1 MADRNQE
8 IKARLLGTFRAEA
21 AEHLQAI
28 TANLLALERGLPLE
42 EVREVVGVTFR
53 EVHTLKGA
61 ARSVSLLDVEALCQA
76 LETVLSKITR
86 GPLGLTRQVLD
97 LLHEGIGGV
106 SRLLSEGPAA
116 VNVRE
121 LVTRLEQV
129 VNEAGVGAVAPGI
142 GGRGSEPRD
151 QAPSAGPQPLR
162 PSVPTDTIRIARARM
177 DALLLQ
183 AEDLLAPKLAAG
195 ERVREAKALVEA
207 LEAGVRGQGLGQS
220 RGLLGRLIRDERTIT
235 RTVGGLLEELRR
247 LRLTPASRILDL
259 FPRMVRD
266 LAREHGKEV
275 EWTTHGG
282 DLEVDRK
289 VLEVMKDPL
298 IHLVRNAIDHGIE
311 LPEAR
316 AQAGKPPE
324 GRLTVRIAALEGNQI
339 ELCVEDDGAGID
351 LAQVRTAAVRAHLLT
366 AEAAEA
372 LPDDAVLELI
382 FRSGVST
389 SPIIT
394 DVSGHGLGLA
404 IVKERVEG
412 LGGQIRV
419 TTQVGTGTTVAMFLP
434 ATIAT
439 FYGLLVQA
447 GGQPFLLPLEAVER
461 AIRVAPEEVERVEGR
476 EAIRWNGQALTLARL
491 SDLLGLPQEQGSGV
505 RGQGPGED
513 ATRKA
518 PAHSD
523 PPPGYPLGAGEGA
536 GGGGGRGQRASQPPA
551 PRPQPPEERGLG
563 VGGQGLGT
571 GLGRPI
577 PKPPCVVVAA
587 GEGRA
592 ALIVE
597 EILGSREVLVK
608 ELRPPLIRVRNVAG
622 AGLLGTGQI
631 VLILRPTDLV
641 TALRERPR
649 PPAPAPFSEER
660 ARPPAILVVDDSI
673 TTRTM
678 EKNLLE
684 AAGYQVRVAVDGL
697 EAWTILKTEAVD
709 LVVSDVDMPR
719 LDGFDLTARI
729 RADQKLADL
738 PVILVTVLESREYKE
753 RGIDVGANAYIVKS
767 SFDQSNLLEIIRRLI

>member
-1 MADRNQE
+1 VE
-8 IKARLLGTFRAEA
+8 T
-21 AEHLQAI
+21 
-28 TANLLALERGLPLE
+28 
-42 EVREVVGVTFR
+42 TFR

-61 ARSVSLLDVEALCQA
+61 ARSVSLLEVEALCQA
-76 LETVLSKITR
+76 LEAVLSRVTRGRLGITR
-86 GPLGLTRQVLD
+86 PVLD
-97 LLHEGIGGV
+97 LLHEGAGLA

-116 VNVRE
+116 ANVRE

-129 VNEAGVGAVAPGI
+129 VNEAGVEAVAPGV
-142 GGRGSEPRD
+142 GGQGSEARD
-151 QAPSAGPQPLR
+151 QAPSPSPQPLT
-162 PSVPTDTIRIARARM
+162 PALPADTIRVATARLDM
-177 DALLLQ
+177 LLLQ

-195 ERVREAKALVEA
+195 ERVREARALAEA
-207 LEAGVRGQGLGQS
+207 LEAGVRGGGLGQA
-220 RGLLGRLIRDERTIT
+220 RELLGQLIRDQRTIAG
-235 RTVGGLLEELRR
+235 TVEGLLEEMRR
-247 LRLTPASRILDL
+247 LRMMPASTILDL

-275 EWTTHGG
+275 EWTVEGAE
-282 DLEVDRK
+282 LEVDRK

-298 IHLVRNAIDHGIE
+298 IHLIRNAIDHGIE

-316 AQAGKPPE
+316 AQAGKPSQ

-351 LAQVRTAAVRAHLLT
+351 LTRVRAAAVRARLLT
-366 AEAAEA
+366 AEVAEA
-372 LPDDAVLELI
+372 LPDDAALDLI

-419 TTQVGTGTTVAMFLP
+419 TTQVGSGTRVAMCLP

-461 AIRVAPEEVERVEGR
+461 AIRIAPEEVESVEGR
-476 EAIRWNGQALTLARL
+476 DAIRWNGQALSLARL
-491 SDLLGLPQEQGSGV
+491 SDILGLAHGEQPSAVCPPSLALPLKGGGKGGGEPDG
-505 RGQGPGED
+505 RRQKAED
-513 ATRKA
+513 AH
-518 PAHSD
+518 PAIPH
-523 PPPGYPLGAGEGA
+523 PPSPKFSCVIVA
-536 GGGGGRGQRASQPPA
+536 GG
-551 PRPQPPEERGLG
+551 EER
-563 VGGQGLGT
+563 
-571 GLGRPI
+571 
-577 PKPPCVVVAA
+577 AA
-587 GEGRA
+587 F
-592 ALIVE
+592 IVE
-597 EILGSREVLVK
+597 EILGNQEVLVK

-622 AGLLGTGQI
+622 AGLLGTGQV
-631 VLILRPTDLV
+631 VLILRPTDLLNSIRQ
-641 TALRERPR
+641 APHPSA
-649 PPAPAPFSEER
+649 PPAAPRDEGR
-660 ARPPAILVVDDSI
+660 QRVILVVDDSI

-697 EAWTILKTEAVD
+697 EAWTVLKTEAVD

-719 LDGFDLTARI
+719 LDGFELTARI
-729 RADQKLADL
+729 RADKKLADL
-738 PVILVTVLESREYKE
+738 PVILVTVLDSREYKE
-753 RGIDVGANAYIVKS
+753 RGIEAGANAYIVKS